1 MAKQLPDFSDLRI
14 LVIGDVM
21 IDRYLRG
28 KVDRISP
35 EAPVPVIHLRD
46 EENRLGGAANVIL
59 NIQAL
64 GAEAIIGSVIGSDE
78 AGRNFLSMLE
88 KHSLSTAGIYASK
101 ERQTTVKTRIIAQNQ
116 QLLRADREDTH
127 ALTTEEEKELLKK
140 ITRIC
145 SEQVIHLI
153 LLQDYNKGVLSLNF
167 IEAMLSL
174 AEQCHLKVAV
184 DPKKDNFWAYRNV
197 DLFKPNLREIQQQL
211 DFRVNPTLTD
221 LDRADQFIRQQLN
234 NRYTMITLANHGVYV
249 SDGTTS
255 AIYPTQERQIS
266 DVSGAGDTV
275 ISVTACGLAK
285 GMSLAELAILAN
297 LAGGQVIEKPGV
309 VAVNLEQL
317 TLEFAGVGTA

>member
-1 MAKQLPDFSDLRI
+1 MAKQLPDFSDLNI

-21 IDRYLRG
+21 IDRYLSG
-28 KVDRISP
+28 KVERISP

-64 GAEAIIGSVIGSDE
+64 GANAIVGSVIGEDE
-78 AGRNFLSMLE
+78 AGKNFVQILHNSGLATAAILT
-88 KHSLSTAGIYASK
+88 SST
-101 ERQTTVKTRIIAQNQ
+101 RQTTVKTRIIAQNQ

-127 ALTTEEEKELLKK
+127 ELTNAEQEQLTGLITKVMDEQQIDLL
-140 ITRIC
+140 
-145 SEQVIHLI
+145 LF
-153 LLQDYNKGVLSLNF
+153 QDYNKGVLSSDF
-167 IEAMLSL
+167 IEAMLK
-174 AEQCHLKVAV
+174 AGEQRGIKTAV
-184 DPKKDNFWAYRNV
+184 DPKKDNFWAYKNV

-211 DFRVNPTLTD
+211 DFAVKPTLQD
-221 LDRADQFIRQQLN
+221 LDRADQYIRQQLA

-255 AIYPTQERQIS
+255 NIYPTQERQIS

-275 ISVTACGLAK
+275 ISVAACGLAK
-285 GMSLAELAILAN
+285 NMPLEELAVLAN

-309 VAVNLEQL
+309 VAIDLAQL
-317 TLEFAGVGTA
+317 SREY